1 MKKRNIKLT
10 LEYDG
15 TNYCGWQKQI
25 NAPTV
30 QDALEKAIFKL
41 TNENVHSIGSGRTDS
56 KVHAL
61 GQVVNFHTSSNIPE
75 EKFAIALNSILP
87 KDIVVK
93 ESVEKEYDF
102 HSRYWAVG
110 KEYKYFIYNGKI
122 RSALKRNYTYFVN
135 FDLDIESMR
144 YALDYFGGTH
154 DFAGFMSTGSSVL
167 GTTRTIT
174 GAQLIENENI
184 IEVTIRG
191 TGFLYNMVRIIVGT
205 LVDIGIGKIDKD
217 LIEEIIDSKDR
228 KRAGHTAPAQGLYLS
243 KVFY

>member
-1 MKKRNIKLT
+1 MKKRNIKLI

-30 QDALEKAIFKL
+30 QETLEKAIFKL
-41 TNENVHSIGSGRTDS
+41 TTEKVNSIGSGRTDS

-61 GQVVNFHTSSNIPE
+61 GQVVNFHTSSIIPA

-87 KDIVVK
+87 RDIVVK
-93 ESVEKEYDF
+93 KSVEQELDF

-122 RSALKRNYTYFVN
+122 RSALKRNYSYFVN
-135 FDLDIESMR
+135 YDLDVEAMK
-144 YALDYFGGTH
+144 YALNYFGGTH

-167 GTTRTIT
+167 GTTRTIK
-174 GAQLIENENI
+174 GAQLVENDDI
-184 IEVTIRG
+184 IEITIRG

-205 LVDIGIGKIDKD
+205 LVDIGTGKIDKN
-217 LIEEIIDSKDR
+217 LIEEIIESKDR
-228 KRAGHTAPAQGLYLS
+228 NRAGHTAPAEGLYLS

>member
-1 MKKRNIKLT
+1 
-10 LEYDG
+10 
-15 TNYCGWQKQI
+15 
-25 NAPTV
+25 
-30 QDALEKAIFKL
+30 
-41 TNENVHSIGSGRTDS
+41 
-56 KVHAL
+56 
-61 GQVVNFHTSSNIPE
+61 
-75 EKFAIALNSILP
+75 
-87 KDIVVK
+87 
-93 ESVEKEYDF
+93 
-102 HSRYWAVG
+102 
-110 KEYKYFIYNGKI
+110 
-122 RSALKRNYTYFVN
+122 
-135 FDLDIESMR
+135 MR